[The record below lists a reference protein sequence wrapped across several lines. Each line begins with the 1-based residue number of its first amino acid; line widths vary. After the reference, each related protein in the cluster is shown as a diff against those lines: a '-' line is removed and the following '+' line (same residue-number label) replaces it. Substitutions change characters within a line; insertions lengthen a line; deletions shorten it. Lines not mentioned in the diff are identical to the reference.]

1 MLGSYLPLNIAHTID
16 HTLLSPETTSEEIEK
31 LCGEAR
37 QYEFYSVCVPPSWI
51 GHAKKC
57 LGGSKVKVVTVIS
70 FPHGNDLSASK
81 ALASQ
86 QAKNAGADEIDMVM
100 NLGWAKAG
108 NWPAVE
114 CEIAHVVKAVKP
126 TPVKVILETCLLDED
141 QIRIACHAATQAGAK
156 FVKTSTGFSK
166 GGATMDAVRLMK
178 ASIPPTMEVKASGGI
193 RDLPTALAMIQA
205 GATRLGTSSGIA
217 ILSGKGTSSAY

>member
-1 MLGSYLPLNIAHTID
+1 MNIAHTID
-16 HTLLSPETTSEEIEK
+16 HTLLAPEATTEQIDN
-31 LCGEAR
+31 LCDEAR
-37 QYEFYSVCVPPSWI
+37 HYEFYSVCILPRWI
-51 GHAKKC
+51 EHAKKR

-70 FPHGNDLSASK
+70 FPHGNDLSTSK

-100 NLGWAKAG
+100 NLDWAKSG

-114 CEIAHVVKAVKP
+114 GDIAQVVKAVKP
-126 TPVKVILETCLLDED
+126 NPVKVILETCLLSQD
-141 QIRIACHAATQAGAK
+141 QIQEACQAAARAGAK

-166 GGATMDAVRLMK
+166 SGATIEAVKLMK
-178 ASIPPTMEVKASGGI
+178 ASVPPTMEVKASGGI

-205 GATRLGTSSGIA
+205 GATRLGTSSGAA
-217 ILSGKGTSSAY
+217 IISGKGDLTSY

>member
-1 MLGSYLPLNIAHTID
+1 MNIAHAID
-16 HTLLSPETTSEEIEK
+16 HTLLSPETTSEEIDK
-31 LCGEAR
+31 LCEEAR

-51 GHAKKC
+51 EHAKKR

-70 FPHGNDLSASK
+70 FPHGNDLSSSK

-86 QAKNAGADEIDMVM
+86 QARNAGADEIDMVM

-114 CEIAHVVKAVKP
+114 SDIAHVVKAVKP
-126 TPVKVILETCLLDED
+126 TPVKVILETCLFSQD
-141 QIRIACHAATQAGAK
+141 QVQKACHAAAQAGAK

-166 GGATMDAVRLMK
+166 SGASIDAVRLMK
-178 ASIPPTMEVKASGGI
+178 ASIPPKMEVKASGGI
-193 RDLPTALAMIQA
+193 RDLPTAMAMIQA
-205 GATRLGTSSGIA
+205 GATRLGTSSGVA
-217 ILSGKGTSSAY
+217 IISGKSTSSAY

>member
-1 MLGSYLPLNIAHTID
+1 MNIAHTID
-16 HTLLSPETTSEEIEK
+16 HTLLAPEATTEQIDN
-31 LCGEAR
+31 LCDEAR
-37 QYEFYSVCVPPSWI
+37 QYEFYSVCILPRWI
-51 GHAKKC
+51 EHAKKR

-70 FPHGNDLSASK
+70 FPHGNDLSTSK

-100 NLGWAKAG
+100 NLDWAKSG

-114 CEIAHVVKAVKP
+114 SDIAQVVKAVKP
-126 TPVKVILETCLLDED
+126 TPVKVILETCLLSQD
-141 QIRIACHAATQAGAK
+141 QIQEACQAAARAGAK

-166 GGATMDAVRLMK
+166 GGATIEAVQLMK
-178 ASIPPTMEVKASGGI
+178 SSIPPTMEVKASGGI

-205 GATRLGTSSGIA
+205 GATRLGTSSGAAIIA
-217 ILSGKGTSSAY
+217 GKGDSSSY

>member
-1 MLGSYLPLNIAHTID
+1 LNIAHTID
-16 HTLLSPETTSEEIEK
+16 HTLLAPEATTEQIDN
-31 LCGEAR
+31 LCDEAR

-51 GHAKKC
+51 ELAKKR
-57 LGGSKVKVVTVIS
+57 LNGSKVKVVTVIS
-70 FPHGNDLSASK
+70 FPHGNDLSSSK

-86 QAKNAGADEIDMVM
+86 QAKHAGADEIDMVM

-114 CEIAHVVKAVKP
+114 SDIAQVVKAVNP
-126 TPVKVILETCLLDED
+126 TPVKVILETCLLSQD
-141 QIRIACHAATQAGAK
+141 QIQKACHAAAQAGAK

-166 GGATMDAVRLMK
+166 GGASIDAVRLMK

-193 RDLPTALAMIQA
+193 RDLPTAMAMIEA
-205 GATRLGTSSGIA
+205 GASRLGTSSGAA
-217 ILSGKGTSSAY
+217 IISGKSTSSAY

>member
-1 MLGSYLPLNIAHTID
+1 MNIAHTID
-16 HTLLSPETTSEEIEK
+16 HTLLAPEATTEQIDN
-31 LCGEAR
+31 LCDEAR
-37 QYEFYSVCVPPSWI
+37 HYEFYSVCILPRWI
-51 GHAKKC
+51 EHAKKR

-70 FPHGNDLSASK
+70 FPHGNDLSTSK

-100 NLGWAKAG
+100 NLDWAKSG

-114 CEIAHVVKAVKP
+114 SDIAQVVKAVKP
-126 TPVKVILETCLLDED
+126 TPVKVILETCLLSQD
-141 QIRIACHAATQAGAK
+141 QIQEACQAAARAGAK

-166 GGATMDAVRLMK
+166 SGATIEAVKLMK

-205 GATRLGTSSGIA
+205 GATRLGTSSGAA
-217 ILSGKGTSSAY
+217 IISGKGDLTSY

>member
-1 MLGSYLPLNIAHTID
+1 MNIAHTID
-16 HTLLSPETTSEEIEK
+16 HTLLAPEATTEQIDN
-31 LCGEAR
+31 LCDEAR
-37 QYEFYSVCVPPSWI
+37 HYEFYSVCILPRWI
-51 GHAKKC
+51 EHAKKR

-70 FPHGNDLSASK
+70 FPHGNDLSTSK

-100 NLGWAKAG
+100 NLGWAKSG

-114 CEIAHVVKAVKP
+114 SDIAQVVKAVKP
-126 TPVKVILETCLLDED
+126 TPVKVILETCLLSQD
-141 QIRIACHAATQAGAK
+141 QIQEACQAAARAGAK

-166 GGATMDAVRLMK
+166 SGATIEAVKLMK
-178 ASIPPTMEVKASGGI
+178 ASVPPTMEVKASGGI

-205 GATRLGTSSGIA
+205 GATRLGTSSGAA
-217 ILSGKGTSSAY
+217 IISGKGDLTSY

>member
-1 MLGSYLPLNIAHTID
+1 LNIAHTID
-16 HTLLSPETTSEEIEK
+16 HTLLAPEATTEQIDN
-31 LCGEAR
+31 LCDEAR
-37 QYEFYSVCVPPSWI
+37 HYKFYSVCILPRWI
-51 GHAKKC
+51 EHAKKR

-70 FPHGNDLSASK
+70 FPHGNDLSTSK

-100 NLGWAKAG
+100 NLDWAKSG

-114 CEIAHVVKAVKP
+114 SDIAQVVKAVKP
-126 TPVKVILETCLLDED
+126 TPVKVILETCLLSQD
-141 QIRIACHAATQAGAK
+141 QIQEACQAAVRAGAK

-166 GGATMDAVRLMK
+166 GGATIEAVQLMK
-178 ASIPPTMEVKASGGI
+178 SSIPPTMEVKASGGI

-205 GATRLGTSSGIA
+205 GATRLGTSSGAA
-217 ILSGKGTSSAY
+217 IVAGKGDSSSY

>member
-1 MLGSYLPLNIAHTID
+1 MNIAHTID
-16 HTLLSPETTSEEIEK
+16 HTLLAPEATTEQIDN
-31 LCGEAR
+31 LCDEAR
-37 QYEFYSVCVPPSWI
+37 HYEFYSVCILPRWI
-51 GHAKKC
+51 EHAKKR

-70 FPHGNDLSASK
+70 FPHGNDLSTSK

-100 NLGWAKAG
+100 NLDWAKSG

-114 CEIAHVVKAVKP
+114 SDIAQVVKAVKP
-126 TPVKVILETCLLDED
+126 TPVKVILETCLLSQD
-141 QIRIACHAATQAGAK
+141 QIQEACQAAVRAGAK

-166 GGATMDAVRLMK
+166 RGATIEAVQLMK
-178 ASIPPTMEVKASGGI
+178 SSIPPTMEVKASGGI

-205 GATRLGTSSGIA
+205 GATRLGTSSGAA
-217 ILSGKGTSSAY
+217 IVAGKGDSSSY

>member
-1 MLGSYLPLNIAHTID
+1 LNIAHTID
-16 HTLLSPETTSEEIEK
+16 HTLLAPEATTEQIDN
-31 LCGEAR
+31 LCDEAR
-37 QYEFYSVCVPPSWI
+37 HYEFYSVCILPRWI
-51 GHAKKC
+51 EHAKKR

-70 FPHGNDLSASK
+70 FPHGNDLSTSK

-100 NLGWAKAG
+100 NLDWAKSG

-114 CEIAHVVKAVKP
+114 SDIAQVVKAVKP
-126 TPVKVILETCLLDED
+126 TPVKVILETCLLSQD
-141 QIRIACHAATQAGAK
+141 QIQEACQAAARAGAK

-166 GGATMDAVRLMK
+166 SGATIEAVKLMK
-178 ASIPPTMEVKASGGI
+178 ASVPPTMEVKASGGI

-205 GATRLGTSSGIA
+205 GATRLGTSSGAA
-217 ILSGKGTSSAY
+217 IISGKGDLTSY

>member
-1 MLGSYLPLNIAHTID
+1 MNIAHTID
-16 HTLLSPETTSEEIEK
+16 HTLLAPEATTEQIDN
-31 LCGEAR
+31 LCDEAR
-37 QYEFYSVCVPPSWI
+37 HYEFYSVCILPRWI
-51 GHAKKC
+51 EHAKKR

-70 FPHGNDLSASK
+70 FPHGNDLSTSK

-100 NLGWAKAG
+100 NLDWAKSG

-114 CEIAHVVKAVKP
+114 SDIAQVVKAVKP
-126 TPVKVILETCLLDED
+126 TPVKVILETCLLSQD
-141 QIRIACHAATQAGAK
+141 QIQEACQAAARAGAK

-166 GGATMDAVRLMK
+166 SGATIEAVKLMK
-178 ASIPPTMEVKASGGI
+178 ASVPPAMEVKASGGI

-205 GATRLGTSSGIA
+205 GATRLGTSSGAA
-217 ILSGKGTSSAY
+217 IISGKGDLTSY

>member
-1 MLGSYLPLNIAHTID
+1 LNIAHTID
-16 HTLLSPETTSEEIEK
+16 HTLLAPEATTEQIDN
-31 LCGEAR
+31 LCDEAR
-37 QYEFYSVCVPPSWI
+37 HYEFYSVCILPRWI
-51 GHAKKC
+51 EHAKKR

-70 FPHGNDLSASK
+70 FPHGNDLSTSK

-100 NLGWAKAG
+100 NLDWAKSG

-114 CEIAHVVKAVKP
+114 SDIAQVVKAVKP
-126 TPVKVILETCLLDED
+126 TPVKVILETCLLSQD
-141 QIRIACHAATQAGAK
+141 QIQEACQAAARAGAK

-166 GGATMDAVRLMK
+166 SGATIEAVKLMK
-178 ASIPPTMEVKASGGI
+178 ASVPPTMEVKASGGI

-205 GATRLGTSSGIA
+205 GATRLGTSSGAA
-217 ILSGKGTSSAY
+217 IISGKGDLSSY

>member
-1 MLGSYLPLNIAHTID
+1 MNIAHTID
-16 HTLLSPETTSEEIEK
+16 HTLLAPEATTEQIDN
-31 LCGEAR
+31 LCDEA
-37 QYEFYSVCVPPSWI
+37 QHYEFYSVCILPRWI
-51 GHAKKC
+51 EHAKKR

-70 FPHGNDLSASK
+70 FPHGNDLSTSK

-100 NLGWAKAG
+100 NLDWAKSG

-114 CEIAHVVKAVKP
+114 SDIAQVVKAVKP
-126 TPVKVILETCLLDED
+126 TPVKVILETCLLSQD
-141 QIRIACHAATQAGAK
+141 QIQEACQAAARAGAK

-166 GGATMDAVRLMK
+166 SGATIEAVKLMK
-178 ASIPPTMEVKASGGI
+178 ASVPPTMEVKASGGI

-205 GATRLGTSSGIA
+205 GATRLGTSSGAA
-217 ILSGKGTSSAY
+217 IISGKGDLTSY

>member
-1 MLGSYLPLNIAHTID
+1 LNIAHTID
-16 HTLLSPETTSEEIEK
+16 HTLLAPEATTEQIDN
-31 LCGEAR
+31 LCDEAR
-37 QYEFYSVCVPPSWI
+37 QYEFYSVCILPRWI
-51 GHAKKC
+51 EHAKKR

-70 FPHGNDLSASK
+70 FPHGNDLSTSK

-100 NLGWAKAG
+100 NLGWAKSG

-114 CEIAHVVKAVKP
+114 SDIAQVVKAVKP
-126 TPVKVILETCLLDED
+126 TPVKVILETCLLSQD
-141 QIRIACHAATQAGAK
+141 QIQEACQAAARAGAK

-166 GGATMDAVRLMK
+166 SGATIEAVQLMK

-205 GATRLGTSSGIA
+205 GATRLGTSSGAA
-217 ILSGKGTSSAY
+217 IISGKGDLSSY

>member
-1 MLGSYLPLNIAHTID
+1 LNIAHTID
-16 HTLLSPETTSEEIEK
+16 HTLLAPEATTEQIDN
-31 LCGEAR
+31 LCDEAR
-37 QYEFYSVCVPPSWI
+37 HYEFYSVCILPRWI
-51 GHAKKC
+51 EHAKKR

-70 FPHGNDLSASK
+70 FPHGNDLSNSK

-100 NLGWAKAG
+100 NLDWAKSG

-114 CEIAHVVKAVKP
+114 SDIAQVVKAVKP
-126 TPVKVILETCLLDED
+126 NPVKVILETCLLSQD
-141 QIRIACHAATQAGAK
+141 QIQEACQAAARAGAK

-166 GGATMDAVRLMK
+166 SGATIEAVKLMK
-178 ASIPPTMEVKASGGI
+178 ASVPPTMEVKASGGI

-205 GATRLGTSSGIA
+205 GATRLGTSSGAA
-217 ILSGKGTSSAY
+217 IISGKGDLTSY